1 MKDES
6 RNAVGKVRLD
16 LLALEDL
23 TVPLNVIFQN
33 NGILRFT
40 TVEITKHG

>member
-1 MKDES
+1 MNDES

-16 LLALEDL
+16 LLALEGF
-23 TVPLNVIFQN
+23 TVPLNVIFQK

-40 TVEITKHG
+40 TVEITKLG